1 MASNPARV
9 LVPILL
15 AAPAL
20 AQWPSDV
27 SQNLG
32 VCTATGD
39 QAVPKIALA
48 SDGGTWIAWF
58 DNRGG
63 GYAVYAQK
71 LDVAGIPRFAADGM
85 LVSAEPQSTSLVDW
99 DIAADDA
106 GGCVLA
112 FTDVR
117 NGGDLDVHAYRLSAS
132 GAFLWGPTGVP
143 LSNNADYEANPKIAR
158 LTDGSFAVTWSRLPS
173 AGPGAVHVQ
182 RLDANGVSQYAGDG
196 IQIAGPGT
204 EKPGFSAI
212 AASDA
217 GGYVVGYV
225 RDISTFSSPRHYRA
239 QKFDAAGNAL
249 WNAGAP
255 VIVYD
260 AASMPIAYQP
270 VVRSDGAGGAVFA
283 WHSAVGSTF
292 DCWIQRVD
300 AAGAEVHAHN
310 GVQVSTEASR
320 SKLDPSI
327 AVMPNGDVVVA
338 FNKRNT
344 AQSQWASCAQ
354 RISPA
359 GTRLWTNDGVEL
371 LPFNGI
377 PKQFERCAAAPGSSF
392 AHIVTFEQTNAPAQG
407 LRALAFLLDT
417 TGASFWNPSPAVVSS
432 VLSPKDKPGLVVGPY
447 SDARIVWDD
456 ARNDAGDVYAQA
468 LGIYGEPSGPFGESS
483 STVFCAGDGSGTACP
498 CGNSGSVGNGC
509 ANSVNAAG
517 ARLRAVGV
525 ASISN
530 DTVLLHGLGMPNS
543 SVLFFQG
550 TTQQSGG
557 AGNVFGD
564 GKRCAGG
571 SVVRLGTKT
580 NVNGASSYPEAG
592 DLSVSQRGLVTA
604 PGSRTYQAW
613 YRNAAVFCTSATFNL
628 SNGIEFFWGA

>member
-1 MASNPARV
+1 MIPVAPR
-9 LVPILL
+9 LVFPLL
-15 AAPAL
+15 LSATAL

-39 QAVPKIALA
+39 QAVPKIAVA

-63 GYAVYAQK
+63 SYAVYAQK
-71 LDVAGIPRFAADGM
+71 LDVAGYPRFPANGL
-85 LVSAEPQSTSLVDW
+85 LVSAEPQSSSLVDW
-99 DIAADDA
+99 DIASDGA

-112 FTDVR
+112 FTDTR

-132 GAFLWGPTGVP
+132 GAFLWGATGVP

-158 LTDGSFAVTWSRLPS
+158 LSDGSFAVTWSRLPS
-173 AGPGAVHVQ
+173 PGPGAVHVQ
-182 RLDANGVSQYAGDG
+182 KLDASGVPQYAGDG
-196 IQIAGPGT
+196 IEIVGPGT

-225 RDISTFSSPRHYRA
+225 RDISTFASPRHYRA
-239 QKFDAAGNAL
+239 QKFDAAGTPL
-249 WNAGAP
+249 WNGGTPLA
-255 VIVYD
+255 IYD

-270 VVRSDGAGGAVFA
+270 IVRADGAGGAVFA

-292 DCWIQRVD
+292 DCWIQRVT

-327 AVMPNGDVVVA
+327 GLAANGDVVVA
-338 FNKRNT
+338 FNKRDL
-344 AQSQWASCAQ
+344 AQSQWATCAQ

-359 GTRLWTNDGVEL
+359 GARLWTNDGIEL
-371 LPFNGI
+371 LPFNGV
-377 PKQFERCAAAPGSSF
+377 PKQFERCTVASGSNL
-392 AHIVTFEQTNAPAQG
+392 AHVVTFEQTNYPSQG
-407 LRALAFLLDT
+407 LRALAFLLDSN
-417 TGASFWNPSPAVVSS
+417 GSSGWGPSPVVVSS

-447 SDARIVWDD
+447 NDARLAWDD
-456 ARNDAGDVYAQA
+456 ARNDSGDVHAQA
-468 LGIYGEPSGPFGESS
+468 LTALGEPGPPVGQLGAG
-483 STVFCAGDGSGTACP
+483 FCFGDGSGTTCP
-498 CGNSGSVGNGC
+498 CGNTGSFGHGC

-517 ARLRAVGV
+517 ARLTGVGV
-525 ASISN
+525 TSLASDSV
-530 DTVLLHGLGMPNS
+530 VLHAAGMPNS

-550 TTQQSGG
+550 TSQQSGG
-557 AGNVFGD
+557 AGTQFGD

-571 SVVRLGTKT
+571 TVVRLGTKS
-580 NVNGASSYPEAG
+580 NVAGVSSYPEWG
-592 DLSVSQRGLVTA
+592 DQPVSVRGLVVA
-604 PGSRTYQAW
+604 PGTRAYQAW
-613 YRNAAVFCTSATFNL
+613 YRNAASYCTISTFNL
-628 SNGIEFFWGA
+628 SNGLEIFWGP